1 MKSTMS
7 KCVKKNKTEKVST
20 LQIASDG
27 NHWALMSLEILH
39 FEIRALGE
47 VVTIVLR
54 KIDGTLE
61 MKSSIGHQNSSLFDE
76 I

>member
-1 MKSTMS
+1 MKSIS

-27 NHWALMSLEILH
+27 HHWALMPLEILH
-39 FEIRALGE
+39 LEIRALGK

-54 KIDGTLE
+54 KIDG
-61 MKSSIGHQNSSLFDE
+61 NE
-76 I
+76 IIDRTSK